1 MTGTRFFFY
10 DAYLD
15 QLNNIMTSENTIKYK
30 INPLFG
36 IICLFAKNKTII
48 ALAALIWGDDVDKH
62 ENVMYFVTS
71 VNVESRN

>member
-36 IICLFAKNKTII
+36 IICLLAKNKTII
-48 ALAALIWGDDVDKH
+48 ALAALI
-62 ENVMYFVTS
+62 
-71 VNVESRN
+71 

>member
-36 IICLFAKNKTII
+36 IICLLAKKRTII
-48 ALAALIWGDDVDKH
+48 ALAALIWANMDKH
-62 ENVMYFVTS
+62 ENDMYFVTS